1 MGNLK
6 NCFIKQK
13 YSFSILC
20 FYSNSKQSVG
30 RPKKYLLPEQVIVL
44 KIKKSSH
51 LEMIV
56 RDTVKKNINR
66 G

>member
-20 FYSNSKQSVG
+20 YYSHSKQSVG
-30 RPKKYLLPEQVIVL
+30 RPNKVSFAGTRNCFENQKN
-44 KIKKSSH
+44 SH

-56 RDTVKKNINR
+56 GDTVKKSINR